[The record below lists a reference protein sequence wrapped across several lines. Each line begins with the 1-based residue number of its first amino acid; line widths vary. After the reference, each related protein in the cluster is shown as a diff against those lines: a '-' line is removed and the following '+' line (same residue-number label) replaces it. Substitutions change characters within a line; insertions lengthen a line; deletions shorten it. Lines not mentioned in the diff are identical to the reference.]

1 MCLVVMTIPGV
12 RCLEAGMILG
22 ETKTV
27 HRFSAPCKLL
37 AFAGIDSS
45 IHQSGNFN
53 ALIREYLKE
62 NLYTYVVCPDGC
74 HTHHVVRNN
83 AVFKQMYD
91 KKRDAGLTH
100 DGTLGNCA
108 GKRVCVIYKVL
119 TDNVTFSL

>member
-1 MCLVVMTIPGV
+1 MLRSMCLVVMTIPGV

-53 ALIREYLKE
+53 ATHTRISKRESLYLRM
-62 NLYTYVVCPDGC
+62 P
-74 HTHHVVRNN
+74 
-83 AVFKQMYD
+83 
-91 KKRDAGLTH
+91 
-100 DGTLGNCA
+100 
-108 GKRVCVIYKVL
+108 
-119 TDNVTFSL
+119 